1 MFDRSVGHRPVSIRS
16 LEPATE
22 ADHDPAPTEDVEL
35 SGEPL
40 TTDGLD
46 EAI

>member
-16 LEPATE
+16 LEPATDAE
-22 ADHDPAPTEDVEL
+22 QGPAPTEEVEL